1 MPFISNVKDVSANGG
16 LDNPMHAAAAGLLRE
31 SCTGPRPTQ
40 VLAAAVAGYA
50 AAERPPGAWLTS
62 WAPTED
68 WAGSDAAAGPALQ
81 LVEAMRSKRAQVCE
95 PAFARERDCVNFAG
109 LLEHLRV
116 PRSDGR
122 SSTRTDSDMAVL

>member
-1 MPFISNVKDVSANGG
+1 
-16 LDNPMHAAAAGLLRE
+16 MHAKAVAPLRE
-31 SCTGPRPTQ
+31 SSTQSAQ

-50 AAERPPGAWLTS
+50 AAERPPGAWLAS

-95 PAFARERDCVNFAG
+95 PACAPDKG
-109 LLEHLRV
+109 LRQVCRLAQY
-116 PRSDGR
+116 
-122 SSTRTDSDMAVL
+122 TRAL